1 MITLIN
7 TENNQIISDDLE
19 LTETF
24 NNYFES
30 AIANLG
36 IKEYESSV
44 TDNTNS
50 ESSDGVHLAIEKYKD
65 HLSIKLINENVSF

>member
-30 AIANLG
+30 VIANLG
-36 IKEYESSV
+36 IKEYENSV

-50 ESSDGVHLAIEKYKD
+50 ELSDGVHLAIEKHKD